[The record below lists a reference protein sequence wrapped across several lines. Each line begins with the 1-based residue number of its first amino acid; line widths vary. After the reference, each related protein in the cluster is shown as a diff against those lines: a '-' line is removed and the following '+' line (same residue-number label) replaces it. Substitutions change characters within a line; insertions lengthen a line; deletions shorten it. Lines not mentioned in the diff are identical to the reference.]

1 MVAETFVIYRKSKP
15 VGARSAGLEPIRHP
29 LEIDLTG
36 VRKTEAVPGGIAG
49 RHLFEAQFV

>member
-1 MVAETFVIYRKSKP
+1 VVAETFVIYRKSKP